1 MVDAMSNST
10 SAIKS
15 FFIVM
20 LFLSFYFAVYVFICL
35 QTRDISAEL
44 RFADFLDGSDKIR
57 FYPKFAFRLGIFF
70 NRPTRLLIK
79 EDISDI
85 AAAAPYSDFLRYPP
99 FPVLDKTKRG
109 S

>member
-15 FFIVM
+15 FCIVM

-70 NRPTRLLIK
+70 NRPPILMK

-99 FPVLDKTKRG
+99 FPVL
-109 S
+109 